1 MNKKKKLILIIIVIL
16 VVFFIF
22 LLISK
27 NKAKKEQEITV
38 EDQIDKYG
46 YTLDDNETDY
56 YKSLFDE
63 LKIVLNSDT
72 VDEESYAKLISQ
84 LFVAD
89 FFNLDNKLS
98 NSDIGGTQF
107 VYKDYQESFSKFA
120 KDSIYSIVKS
130 NLYGDRDQEL
140 PIVTEVVVNNLE
152 QTSISYLDASDNH
165 GYIVDVKI
173 IYKKDLEYQTT
184 ASLYLVHSNDKLE
197 IVKMTK

>member
-22 LLISK
+22 LLIPK

-152 QTSISYLDASDNH
+152 QTSISYLDTSDSH
-165 GYIVDVKI
+165 GQIVDVKI
-173 IYKKDLEYQTT
+173 KDKKDLEYQTT

>member
-22 LLISK
+22 LLIPK

-107 VYKDYQESFSKFA
+107 VYKDYQKSFSKFA

>member
-22 LLISK
+22 LLIPK

-56 YKSLFDE
+56 YKSL
-63 LKIVLNSDT
+63 LKKIKIVLNSDT

-107 VYKDYQESFSKFA
+107 VYKDYQKSFSKFA